1 METEYQKLLKR
12 AVENLPKKE
21 SHKDRFVVPELVCEQ
36 QGNKTILKNFGDL
49 LAVLRREPR
58 HLSRYL
64 FKELA
69 TRGSIKRNLLV
80 LDTRLSK
87 ENLRNKIQ
95 SYVQEFV
102 DCKVCGEPDTKLVQ
116 EGRYTMM
123 VCEACG
129 RKAPIRVL

>member
-1 METEYQKLLKR
+1 MEFDYGKLLKK
-12 AVENLPKKE
+12 AEESLPKKE
-21 SHKDRFVVPELVCEQ
+21 ASKDRFVIPELVVEQ

-58 HLSRYL
+58 HLARYL

-69 TRGSIKRNLLV
+69 TRGSVKVNVLT
-80 LDTRLSK
+80 LDTRLSR
-87 ENLRNKIQ
+87 ENLRRKIE

-102 DCKVCGEPDTKLVQ
+102 SCKVCGEPDTKLVK
-116 EGRYTMM
+116 EDRLMLM

-129 RKAPIRVL
+129 NKTPIKIL